1 MIDWENTF
9 ILEVETDFNKRLFV
23 ESWFI
28 NSKSNVILV
37 CIFAK
42 LICEQLQLL
51 NFVAMAISKVNH
63 PLFDIGRI
71 STVSDDE
78 LLAVV
83 TVRA

>member
-9 ILEVETDFNKRLFV
+9 ILEVETDYNKRLFV

-42 LICEQLQLL
+42 LICEQLQLREVKD
-51 NFVAMAISKVNH
+51 FSSQS
-63 PLFDIGRI
+63 F
-71 STVSDDE
+71 SSDTLQE
-78 LLAVV
+78 KSSE
-83 TVRA
+83 

>member
-9 ILEVETDFNKRLFV
+9 ILEVETNKRLFV

-51 NFVAMAISKVNH
+51 N
-63 PLFDIGRI
+63 
-71 STVSDDE
+71 
-78 LLAVV
+78 LLPWQSAK
-83 TVRA
+83 

>member
-9 ILEVETDFNKRLFV
+9 ILEVETDYNKRLFV

-37 CIFAK
+37 C
-42 LICEQLQLL
+42 EQLQLL
-51 NFVAMAISKVNH
+51 NFVAMAISKANH
-63 PLFDIGRI
+63 PLFDVGRI

-83 TVRA
+83 TIRV